1 MDIRE
6 IQALHAQYSS
16 QPVVIDIN
24 SHIRALPA
32 PDRHQSPRAPVS
44 ARLVSTG
51 RRLGRPASIVVAL
64 TLGAAVAGVCTAKL
78 WRSFHAQDASA
89 HIDTAT
95 SPLTG
100 TGPVHVGAA
109 STPNGS
115 EPPLTSADF
124 VEPADRAAANLPRV
138 NADALR
144 ASEAFNSPAL
154 TKQSTSAA
162 RPDPA
167 KAAESPVRVAHAAA
181 GAGAG
186 QPPAPPA
193 PAQPAPAAAAAPAA
207 SVPIIQPAA
216 QPRTVPHRAH
226 RAPARQRQDSAAV
239 EASAPATRIEAAK
252 PEHTPKSGT
261 PAKAGDVP
269 LF

>member
-32 PDRHQSPRAPVS
+32 PDRHESLRPLVS
-44 ARLVSTG
+44 ARLASTG
-51 RRLGRPASIVVAL
+51 RRFGRPAAIVVAL
-64 TLGAAVAGVCTAKL
+64 ALGAAVAGVCTAKL
-78 WRSFHAQDASA
+78 WRSLHAPQASA
-89 HIDTAT
+89 HIDPAT
-95 SPLTG
+95 SQPPG
-100 TGPVHVGAA
+100 TTPVQVGTA

-115 EPPLTSADF
+115 KPPLTSADF
-124 VEPADRAAANLPRV
+124 NEPAERAAASPPRV
-138 NADALR
+138 SADALR
-144 ASEAFNSPAL
+144 ASEAPGSPAL
-154 TKQSTSAA
+154 TKQSTAAA

-167 KAAESPVRVAHAAA
+167 NAAESPVRVAHAAA
-181 GAGAG
+181 SAGAG

-193 PAQPAPAAAAAPAA
+193 PAQAVPAAAAAPAA
-207 SVPIIQPAA
+207 SVPTIQPAA
-216 QPRTVPHRAH
+216 QPRAVPHRAH

>member
-32 PDRHQSPRAPVS
+32 PDRHESPRALVS

-51 RRLGRPASIVVAL
+51 RRLSRPAAIVVAL
-64 TLGAAVAGVCTAKL
+64 ALGAAVAGVCTSKL
-78 WRSFHAQDASA
+78 WHSLHAPQAAA

-95 SPLTG
+95 SQLTG
-100 TGPVHVGAA
+100 TAPVNVGAA

-115 EPPLTSADF
+115 KPPLTSADF
-124 VEPADRAAANLPRV
+124 VEPADRAAASLPRV

-144 ASEAFNSPAL
+144 ASEALGSPAL
-154 TKQSTSAA
+154 TNQSTSAA
-162 RPDPA
+162 RPDLE
-167 KAAESPVRVAHAAA
+167 KAAASPIRVAHAAA
-181 GAGAG
+181 GPVAG
-186 QPPAPPA
+186 QPPAPAA
-193 PAQPAPAAAAAPAA
+193 PAQAVSTAASAPAVSAPT
-207 SVPIIQPAA
+207 VPPAA
-216 QPRTVPHRAH
+216 QPRAVPHRAH
-226 RAPARQRQDSAAV
+226 RAPARQPQDTAGA

-252 PEHTPKSGT
+252 PDYTPKSAT

>member
-32 PDRHQSPRAPVS
+32 PDRHDSPRPLVS
-44 ARLVSTG
+44 ARLASTG
-51 RRLGRPASIVVAL
+51 RRFGRPAAIVVAL
-64 TLGAAVAGVCTAKL
+64 ALGAAVAGVCTAKL
-78 WRSFHAQDASA
+78 WRSLHAPQTSA
-89 HIDTAT
+89 HIDPAT
-95 SPLTG
+95 SQLTG
-100 TGPVHVGAA
+100 TTPLHVGAA

-115 EPPLTSADF
+115 KPPLTSADF
-124 VEPADRAAANLPRV
+124 DEPAERAAANQPRV

-144 ASEAFNSPAL
+144 ASEALGSPAL
-154 TKQSTSAA
+154 TKQSTSAG

-167 KAAESPVRVAHAAA
+167 RAAESPIRVTHAAD
-181 GAGAG
+181 GPTVG

-193 PAQPAPAAAAAPAA
+193 PAQAVPAAGAAPAA
-207 SVPIIQPAA
+207 SVSTVQPAA

-226 RAPARQRQDSAAV
+226 RAPARQRQDTAAA
-239 EASAPATRIEAAK
+239 EASAPATRTETTK
-252 PEHTPKSGT
+252 SEHTPKSGT

>member
-24 SHIRALPA
+24 SHMRALPA
-32 PDRHQSPRAPVS
+32 PDRRESPRALVS

-51 RRLGRPASIVVAL
+51 RRIGRPAAIVVAL
-64 TLGAAVAGVCTAKL
+64 ALGAAVAGVCTAKL
-78 WRSFHAQDASA
+78 WRSLHAPQASA
-89 HIDTAT
+89 HIDPAT
-95 SPLTG
+95 SQLTG
-100 TGPVHVGAA
+100 TNVGAP

-115 EPPLTSADF
+115 KPPLTSADF
-124 VEPADRAAANLPRV
+124 DEPAERAAASQRRV
-138 NADALR
+138 DADAFR
-144 ASEAFNSPAL
+144 ASEALGSPAL

-162 RPDPA
+162 PRDPA
-167 KAAESPVRVAHAAA
+167 KAAASPIRVAHAAA
-181 GAGAG
+181 GPAAG
-186 QPPAPPA
+186 QPPVPPA
-193 PAQPAPAAAAAPAA
+193 PAQAVPAAAAAPAA
-207 SVPIIQPAA
+207 SAPTVQPAA
-216 QPRTVPHRAH
+216 QPRAVPHRAH
-226 RAPARQRQDSAAV
+226 RAPARQRQDTAAT

>member
-24 SHIRALPA
+24 SHMRALPA
-32 PDRHQSPRAPVS
+32 PDRHESPRALVS

-51 RRLGRPASIVVAL
+51 RRLGRPAAIVVAL
-64 TLGAAVAGVCTAKL
+64 ALGSAVAGVSTAKL
-78 WRSFHAQDASA
+78 WRSLHAPQASA
-89 HIDTAT
+89 HIDPTT
-95 SPLTG
+95 SQLTV
-100 TGPVHVGAA
+100 TTPVQIGAA

-115 EPPLTSADF
+115 KPPLTSADF
-124 VEPADRAAANLPRV
+124 VESPERVAAGQASV
-138 NADALR
+138 NAGALR
-144 ASEAFNSPAL
+144 ASEPLGSPAL

-162 RPDPA
+162 PPDLE
-167 KAAESPVRVAHAAA
+167 KAAASPIRVAHAAA
-181 GAGAG
+181 GPAAG
-186 QPPAPPA
+186 QPPAPAA
-193 PAQPAPAAAAAPAA
+193 PAQAVSAAASAPAVSAPT
-207 SVPIIQPAA
+207 VPSAA
-216 QPRTVPHRAH
+216 QPRAVPHRPH
-226 RAPARQRQDSAAV
+226 RAPARQRQDAAGA

-252 PEHTPKSGT
+252 PEYTPKSAT

>member
-24 SHIRALPA
+24 SHMRALPA
-32 PDRHQSPRAPVS
+32 PDRHEPPRPLMS
-44 ARLVSTG
+44 ARLASTG
-51 RRLGRPASIVVAL
+51 RRFARRAAIVVAL
-64 TLGAAVAGVCTAKL
+64 SLGAAVAGVCTAKL
-78 WRSFHAQDASA
+78 WRSLHAPQASA
-89 HIDTAT
+89 YIDPAT
-95 SPLTG
+95 SQPPG
-100 TGPVHVGAA
+100 TTPIQVGTA

-115 EPPLTSADF
+115 KPPLTSADF
-124 VEPADRAAANLPRV
+124 NELAERAAASPPHV
-138 NADALR
+138 SADALR
-144 ASEAFNSPAL
+144 ASEAPGSPAL
-154 TKQSTSAA
+154 TKQSTAAA

-167 KAAESPVRVAHAAA
+167 KAAESPVRVAHADA

-193 PAQPAPAAAAAPAA
+193 SAQAVPAAAAAPAA
-207 SVPIIQPAA
+207 SVPTIQPAA

-226 RAPARQRQDSAAV
+226 RAPARQRQDAATA
-239 EASAPATRIEAAK
+239 EASAPGTRIDAAR
-252 PEHTPKSGT
+252 PEHTPKSGA